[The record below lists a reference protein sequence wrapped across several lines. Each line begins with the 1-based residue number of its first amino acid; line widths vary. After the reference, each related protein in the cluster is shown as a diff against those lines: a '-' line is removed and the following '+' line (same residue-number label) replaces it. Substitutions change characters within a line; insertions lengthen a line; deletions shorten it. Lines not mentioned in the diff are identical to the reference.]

1 MSFIERFEEVKKVF
15 KDAKATD
22 IKEHLAIQI
31 NLTDADSSGI
41 MYLEVADGNVIV
53 EPYDYVDRD
62 AMFVVTSEDLI
73 AIAKGKLAAEKA
85 MEEGK
90 LVVLGNLEKAALVKS
105 IKLKAKKAPAKKAP
119 AKKAAPKAE
128 AKVEEAPK
136 AEEVKAPAKKAPAKK
151 AAPKAEA
158 KVEAKVEAPKA
169 EEVKA
174 PAKEA
179 PKAEVKAEPAKKAPA
194 KKAPAKK
201 ASK

>member
-90 LVVLGNLEKAALVKS
+90 LVVIGNLEKAALVKS

-119 AKKAAPKAE
+119 AKKAAP
-128 AKVEEAPK
+128 KVEEAPK

-174 PAKEA
+174 E
-179 PKAEVKAEPAKKAPA
+179 PA

>member
-73 AIAKGKLAAEKA
+73 AIAKGKLTAEKA

-90 LVVLGNLEKAALVKS
+90 LVVIGDLEKAALVKS
-105 IKLKAKKAPAKKAP
+105 IKLKAKKAPAKK
-119 AKKAAPKAE
+119 KAAPKAE
-128 AKVEEAPK
+128 EVKAPV
-136 AEEVKAPAKKAPAKK
+136 AEEVKGEPAKKAPAKKAPAKK
-151 AAPKAEA
+151 AAPKAEEV
-158 KVEAKVEAPKA
+158 KAPVA
-169 EEVKA
+169 EEVKG
-174 PAKEA
+174 
-179 PKAEVKAEPAKKAPA
+179 EPAKKAPA
-194 KKAPAKK
+194 NKAPAKK
-201 ASK
+201 AAK

>member
-41 MYLEVADGNVIV
+41 MYLEVADGKVIV
-53 EPYDYVDRD
+53 EPYDYIDRD
-62 AMFVVTSEDLI
+62 AMFIVTSEDLI
-73 AIAKGKLAAEKA
+73 KIAKGKLDAEAAMA
-85 MEEGK
+85 EGK
-90 LVVLGNLEKAALVKS
+90 LMVIGNLEKAALVKN
-105 IKLKAKKAPAKKAP
+105 IKLKTRKAPAKKAAPKAEAKVEEAPKAEVKAEPAKKAPAKKAP

-136 AEEVKAPAKKAPAKK
+136 AEAKVED
-151 AAPKAEA
+151 APKAEA
-158 KVEAKVEAPKA
+158 
-169 EEVKA
+169 
-174 PAKEA
+174 
-179 PKAEVKAEPAKKAPA
+179 KAEPAKKAPA

-201 ASK
+201 AAK

>member
-90 LVVLGNLEKAALVKS
+90 LVVIGNLEKAALVKS

-128 AKVEEAPK
+128 AKVE
-136 AEEVKAPAKKAPAKK
+136 
-151 AAPKAEA
+151 
-158 KVEAKVEAPKA
+158 AKVEAPKA
-169 EEVKA
+169 E
-174 PAKEA
+174 
-179 PKAEVKAEPAKKAPA
+179 EVKAEPAKKAPA
-194 KKAPAKK
+194 KKA
-201 ASK
+201 SK

>member
-105 IKLKAKKAPAKKAP
+105 IKLKAKKAPAKKAT
-119 AKKAAPKAE
+119 PKAE

-151 AAPKAEA
+151 AAPKA
-158 KVEAKVEAPKA
+158 EAKVEAPKA